1 MDSKRVVL
9 KPSHIAERER
19 KAKKRRLYFLFA
31 TVVVFLSI
39 LSFVSH
45 LRSINISNVIV
56 EGNRISSVRDITKSV
71 NKTIEGNYLFIFSK
85 SNIFIFSKSSIE
97 KNLLYE
103 FPRLESVSVS
113 RLGFNGIKVEIKE
126 REGQY
131 LWCGYLEEDLNINSE
146 STCYFTDGE
155 GYIFGTSPYFSG
167 NAYFKF
173 YGSET
178 MDRTNSPV
186 GQNLVAKERFIELLR
201 VVYGLE
207 RLGIIS
213 ESIRIRD
220 NGEYHVFLE
229 KTANN
234 QDFKPFIILSKDNVL
249 EESLDNLAV
258 AFSSVDFKKQ
268 FDEQRDSLLYIDLRF
283 KDKVYYKFAPRTA
296 NF

>member
-19 KAKKRRLYFLFA
+19 KAKKRRLYFLISA
-31 TVVVFLSI
+31 IVVLLSI

-45 LRSINISNVIV
+45 LRPINISNVIV

-85 SNIFIFSKSSIE
+85 SNIFIFSKSNIE
-97 KNLLYE
+97 DKLLSE
-103 FPRLESVSVS
+103 FPRLETVSVS
-113 RLGFNGIKVEIKE
+113 RLGFNGIKVEVKE

-131 LWCGYLEEDLNINSE
+131 LWCGYLDEDFNINSE
-146 STCYFTDGE
+146 STCYFTDEE
-155 GYIFGTSPYFSG
+155 GYVFGTSPYFSG

-178 MDRTNSPV
+178 MNRTISPV
-186 GQNLVAKERFIELLR
+186 GQNLVSKELFVELLR

-213 ESIRIRD
+213 ESIKIRD
-220 NGEYHVFLE
+220 NGEYHIVLE
-229 KTANN
+229 KTANS
-234 QDFKPFIILSKDNVL
+234 QTSKSFIIFSKDNNL
-249 EESLDNLAV
+249 EESLENLTV
-258 AFSSVDFKKQ
+258 AFSSADFKKQ

-283 KDKVYYKFAPRTA
+283 KDKVYYKFAPKTV